1 MSALDAD
8 ADHRGDALDAVD
20 GLEQRRQK
28 CLDRPGV
35 GGQGGWDLEQVPF
48 SQLSDEF
55 MAGYHARKLECG
67 LHDGTRA
74 VLAGLQARGI
84 PQSVISAAEERMVHD
99 LLRHYQIENYFIAA
113 RGLDNHHAA
122 GKTAIGVQWVG
133 ELGLDPGTILMV
145 GDTVHDY
152 EVAQAMGTDCVL
164 VASGHHRPWSGE
176 QFVFECLVVGD
187 DAAGATARSGGLPSC
202 AGHRSLSTRHPSGSG
217 RRGSDPHRTA

>member
-1 MSALDAD
+1 MTRYQHILWDFNGTLMDDAWLCLEVMNTMLAQRGLPALEPDYYAEIFD
-8 ADHRGDALDAVD
+8 FPVQDYY
-20 GLEQRRQK
+20 RR
-28 CLDRPGV
+28 V
-35 GGQGGWDLEQVPF
+35 GWDLEQIPF

-164 VASGHHRPWSGE
+164 VASGHHSRRRLEATGAP
-176 QFVFECLVVGD
+176 VVERLD
-187 DAAGATARSGGLPSC
+187 QITF
-202 AGHRSLSTRHPSGSG
+202 
-217 RRGSDPHRTA
+217 

>member
-1 MSALDAD
+1 MTRYQHILWDFNGTLMDDAWLCLEVMNTMLAERGLPALEPDTYAEIFD
-8 ADHRGDALDAVD
+8 FPVQDYY
-20 GLEQRRQK
+20 RRA
-28 CLDRPGV
+28 
-35 GGQGGWDLEQVPF
+35 GWDLEQVPF

-99 LLRHYQIENYFIAA
+99 LLRHYQIGNYFIAA

-145 GDTVHDY
+145 GDTVHDN

-164 VASGHHRPWSGE
+164 VASGHHSRRRLEATGAP
-176 QFVFECLVVGD
+176 VVERLD
-187 DAAGATARSGGLPSC
+187 QITF
-202 AGHRSLSTRHPSGSG
+202 
-217 RRGSDPHRTA
+217 

>member
-1 MSALDAD
+1 MTRYQHILWDFNGTLMDDAW
-8 ADHRGDALDAVD
+8 LC
-20 GLEQRRQK
+20 LEVMNTMLAQRRLPALEPDYYAEIFDFPVQ
-28 CLDRPGV
+28 DYYRRA
-35 GGQGGWDLEQVPF
+35 GWDLEQIPF

-67 LHDGTRA
+67 LHDGTQA
-74 VLAGLQARGI
+74 VLARLQARGI

-99 LLRHYQIENYFIAA
+99 LLRHYQIENYFIGA

-164 VASGHHRPWSGE
+164 VASGHHSRRRLEATGAP
-176 QFVFECLVVGD
+176 VVERLD
-187 DAAGATARSGGLPSC
+187 QITF
-202 AGHRSLSTRHPSGSG
+202 
-217 RRGSDPHRTA
+217 

>member
-1 MSALDAD
+1 MTRYQHILWDFNGTLMDDAWLCLEVMNTMLAQRGLPALEPDYYAEIFD
-8 ADHRGDALDAVD
+8 FPVQDYY
-20 GLEQRRQK
+20 RR
-28 CLDRPGV
+28 V
-35 GGQGGWDLEQVPF
+35 GWDLEQIPF

-99 LLRHYQIENYFIAA
+99 LLRHYQIGNYFIAA

-164 VASGHHRPWSGE
+164 VASGHHSRRRLEATGAP
-176 QFVFECLVVGD
+176 VVERLD
-187 DAAGATARSGGLPSC
+187 QITF
-202 AGHRSLSTRHPSGSG
+202 
-217 RRGSDPHRTA
+217 

>member
-1 MSALDAD
+1 MTRYQHILWDFNGTLMDDAWLCLEVMNTML
-8 ADHRGDALDAVD
+8 AQRGLPS
-20 GLEQRRQK
+20 LELNHYAEIFDFPVQEYYRRA
-28 CLDRPGV
+28 
-35 GGQGGWDLEQVPF
+35 GWDLEQYPF
-48 SQLSDEF
+48 SGLSDEF

-84 PQSVISAAEERMVHD
+84 PQSVISAAEERMVHE

-122 GKTAIGVQWVG
+122 GKTAIGVQWVR

-164 VASGHHRPWSGE
+164 VASGHHSRRRLESTGAP
-176 QFVFECLVVGD
+176 VVERLD
-187 DAAGATARSGGLPSC
+187 QITF
-202 AGHRSLSTRHPSGSG
+202 
-217 RRGSDPHRTA
+217 

>member
-1 MSALDAD
+1 MTRYQHILWDFNGTLMDDAWLCLEVMNTMLAQRGLPALEPDYYAEIFD
-8 ADHRGDALDAVD
+8 FPVQDYY
-20 GLEQRRQK
+20 RRA
-28 CLDRPGV
+28 
-35 GGQGGWDLEQVPF
+35 GWDLELYPF

-67 LHDGTRA
+67 LHDSTRA

-164 VASGHHRPWSGE
+164 VASGHHSRRRLEATGAP
-176 QFVFECLVVGD
+176 VVERLD
-187 DAAGATARSGGLPSC
+187 QITF
-202 AGHRSLSTRHPSGSG
+202 
-217 RRGSDPHRTA
+217 